1 MKTSKKE
8 QESFKQ
14 LGIHIQKL
22 REERGIGIKE
32 LSDKTGIRKVYLKKI
47 ENGNAYGVLLD
58 THLVKIAEAIGIKLS
73 ELLDYE

>member
-14 LGIHIQKL
+14 LGRHIQKL

-32 LSDKTGIRKVYLKKI
+32 LSDKTGIRKGYLKKI